1 MNPNYLQNY
10 TKKDIKEVL
19 SKIHECIRK
28 GRYTVSTNN
37 NRKENINFI
46 IDYNLRDKKIKEII
60 LNIKVEDFCHALH
73 NSHPDYDNE
82 ILWVFVP
89 QVELSD
95 VDGNSIT
102 ADIYTKFNI
111 ISSQSSDYAI
121 VISFHKR
128 NKPITKELR

>member
-19 SKIHECIRK
+19 SKIPACIRN

-37 NRKENINFI
+37 NRVENINFI
-46 IDYNLRDKKIKEII
+46 NDYNLRDKKIRKII
-60 LNIKVEDFCHALH
+60 LNMKVEDFCHALH
-73 NSHPDYDNE
+73 NTNPKHSDK

-95 VDGNSIT
+95 VDGDSIT
-102 ADIYTKFNI
+102 VDVYTKFNI
-111 ISSQSSDYAI
+111 VNSQSSDYTI

-128 NKPITKELR
+128 NKPIDYLFR